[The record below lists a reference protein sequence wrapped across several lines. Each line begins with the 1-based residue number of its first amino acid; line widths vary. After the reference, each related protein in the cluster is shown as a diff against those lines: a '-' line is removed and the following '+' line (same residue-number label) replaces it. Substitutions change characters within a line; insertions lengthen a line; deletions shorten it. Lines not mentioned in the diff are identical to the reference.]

1 MAHAMAHATC
11 QCGTLRGREGAF
23 AQPCPV
29 VLRGPAHWFLDAA
42 IVTTCALVSLTRSA
56 RGNIAIESGRANQRR
71 YQVESSGE
79 TGIGPRRKSKRRRRS
94 RRRRR
99 RRTRQDKTLGETIL
113 SSSSTTAWALLT
125 SLRRIWKQG
134 RGSSTNK
141 IPRPAQTTLW
151 ALCLHAPRP

>member
-79 TGIGPRRKSKRRRRS
+79 TGIGPRRKSKR
-94 RRRRR
+94 
-99 RRTRQDKTLGETIL
+99 TRQDKTLGETIL